1 MKTEE
6 QAAFY
11 KTLVRRGISIFPAP
25 ENMQENGLA
34 VVVSKI
40 LTTLDNRVYVDGG
53 NKGKGFA
60 TEDEAIDFAK
70 KFIDWNFETTEE
82 VSTEVETSNCYFEA
96 HMMINLGFGPQNVS
110 LGQLVSSCQSDD
122 WYQKLQED
130 AKKLAKDYLIK
141 NYPERNPDQISKSVK
156 VLPVR

>member
-1 MKTEE
+1 MKNEE

-25 ENMQENGLA
+25 EEMQQVGLA

-40 LTTLDNRVYVDGG
+40 LTTLDNRVYVDGS

-60 TEDEAIDFAK
+60 TEDEAIDFTK
-70 KFIDWNFETTEE
+70 KFIDWDFESTEE
-82 VSTEVETSNCYFEA
+82 PAAEPDIVTCYFEA
-96 HMMINLGFGPQNVS
+96 HMMVNLGFGPQNVP
-110 LGQLVSSCQSDD
+110 LGQLVSSCQSED
-122 WYQKLQED
+122 WYQKLQEG
-130 AKKLAKDYLIK
+130 AKELAKDYLIK